1 VITQQYLFDPMT
13 AEHRAQLEKSIAML
27 EGSRDSAA
35 QAVLASLRQELEAN
49 SPRLVPYDP
58 RIHP

>member
-1 VITQQYLFDPMT
+1 MITQQYLLDPLT
-13 AEHRAQLEKSIAML
+13 AEQRAQVERRIVAL
-27 EGSRDSAA
+27 EGCTEPAA
-35 QAVLASLRQELEAN
+35 CAVLASLREELAAN

>member
-1 VITQQYLFDPMT
+1 LLDPLT
-13 AEHRAQLEKSIAML
+13 AEQRAQVERRIVAL
-27 EGSRDSAA
+27 EGCTEPAA
-35 QAVLASLRQELEAN
+35 CAVLASLREELAAN